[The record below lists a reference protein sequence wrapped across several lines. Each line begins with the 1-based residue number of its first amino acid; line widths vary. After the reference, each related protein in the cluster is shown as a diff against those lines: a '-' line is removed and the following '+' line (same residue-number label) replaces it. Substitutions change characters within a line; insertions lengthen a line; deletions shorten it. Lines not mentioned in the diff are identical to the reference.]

1 MRWDELFADL
11 EAQLAAQES
20 AELALEVADRT
31 RREAA
36 GLALLDRARAA
47 CGARI
52 TARVLGVGA
61 VDGILAEVGS
71 QWLLLAEP
79 AGQEAL
85 VPLPALLSI
94 HGLSP
99 HTASPGSGGRVF
111 ERLGLGS
118 ALRGIARDRTPV
130 ALWLLDGS
138 VLTGTIDRVGAD
150 FVELSLHPAGEAGR
164 PSAGTGVQTVAMSA
178 LAVVRRSG

>member
-11 EAQLAAQES
+11 EAQLVAQES
-20 AELALEVADRT
+20 AELTLEVADRT

-36 GLALLDRARAA
+36 RLTLVDRVRAA

-52 TARVLGVGA
+52 QARVLGVGA
-61 VDGILAEVGS
+61 VEGVLAEVGS
-71 QWLLLAEP
+71 QWLLLAE
-79 AGQEAL
+79 ASGQEAL

-94 HGLSP
+94 SGLSP
-99 HTASPGSGGRVF
+99 HTAVPGSAGRVF

-138 VLTGTIDRVGAD
+138 TLAGRIDRVGAD

-164 PSAGTGVQTVAMSA
+164 PHSGSGVRTVAMSA